1 MSSDSSSTVLQ
12 PQVPFAGKLALIF
25 GGAKGI
31 GAAAAREFTRRG
43 ARVAIA
49 DLDRSGAE
57 ETATAIID
65 AGGEAIALEC
75 DVACLDS
82 MVTAATS
89 VEEWRGDIDIVMN
102 NVGVMLSGNPEDIP
116 LSEWQRIT
124 DLNLFAVVRSNEIFL
139 PKLMARGSG
148 HIVNTASFAG
158 LYPYAAN
165 RIPYVASK
173 AAIIALT
180 ESLALYLLP
189 QGIQVS
195 CFCPGPVMTDIMA
208 GVKNWS
214 SDAVMRGPGEQFM
227 PISAEESAVML
238 ADGMRD
244 GRIVIPTDPQVWQVM
259 SEHAQSPD
267 QFIRGKIEAFTRG
280 ETGLPSREAIQALL
294 ARRELGLS

>member
-1 MSSDSSSTVLQ
+1 MRRKSSSMASQ
-12 PQVPFAGKLALIF
+12 PQTPFTDKLALIF

-31 GAAAAREFTRRG
+31 GAAAAHEFSRRG

-57 ETATAIID
+57 ETAAAIID

-75 DVACLDS
+75 DVASLDS
-82 MVTAATS
+82 MTAAATAA
-89 VEEWRGDIDIVMN
+89 EEWLGNIDIVMN

-139 PKLMARGSG
+139 PRMMARGNG

-165 RIPYVASK
+165 RIPYVAAK
-173 AAIIALT
+173 AAIVALT

-195 CFCPGPVMTDIMA
+195 CFCPGPVMTGIME
-208 GVKNWS
+208 GTKSWS

-227 PISAEESAVML
+227 PISAEESAVIL

-244 GRIVIPTDPQVWQVM
+244 DRIVIPTDPQIWQVM
-259 SEHAQSPD
+259 SEYARAPD
-267 QFIRGKIEAFTRG
+267 QFIRDKIEAFERG
-280 ETGLPSREAIQALL
+280 ETGLPSHEVIQALL
-294 ARRELGLS
+294 ARREVKE